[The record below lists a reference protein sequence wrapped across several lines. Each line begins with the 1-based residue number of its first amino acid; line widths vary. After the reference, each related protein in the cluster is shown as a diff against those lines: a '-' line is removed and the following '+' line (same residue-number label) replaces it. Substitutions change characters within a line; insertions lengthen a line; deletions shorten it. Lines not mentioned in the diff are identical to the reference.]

1 MDNTTVKKRGLAA
14 IYKLCPAAHTVGLAS
29 LAVILLHL
37 ALRHNHALMVYL
49 SDNLVQPIHH
59 ALARFNSAVSF
70 SVAELL
76 IVCAVLFVLA
86 ELIWGVVLLLRRRM
100 SGRRLYVGLTRIVS
114 LVLLVYAGFCTLW
127 GTYYYGDDFA
137 HKSGLSNEP
146 VSVEELETV
155 TAYFASLANEYGAQV
170 ERNDDGFY
178 IADRAEILRRSPE
191 LFDDTVADFPNLDGP
206 RVCVKPIR
214 FSRFLS
220 YLDFTG
226 FFFPF
231 TGEANVN
238 IDFPPS
244 LFASTVAH
252 ELSHQRGVAKE
263 QEANFTAVLTS
274 LNNGDVDYCY
284 SAALLAYTHLG
295 NALYKADYEAWQA
308 VYETLDEEIMRD
320 FALNNAYWRQFE
332 TPAQSVS
339 HGVYEAFLQSY
350 EQTLGRKSYGACVD
364 LLVNYYYETAAETL
378 NNGGNT
384 E

>member
-1 MDNTTVKKRGLAA
+1 MENKTVKKRGFAA
-14 IYKLCPAAHTVGLAS
+14 IYKLCPAAHTVGLIS

-37 ALRHNHALMVYL
+37 ALRHNHALMVRL
-49 SDNLVQPIHH
+49 SDNVVQPIHH
-59 ALARFNSAVSF
+59 ALAHFNSAVSF

-86 ELIWGVVLLLRRRM
+86 ELVLGVVLLLRRKM
-100 SGRRLYVGLTRIVS
+100 SGKRLYVGCVRIVS
-114 LVLLVYAGFCTLW
+114 LVLLVYAGFCALW

-137 HKSGLSNEP
+137 QKSGLSNEP

-155 TAYFASLANEYGAQV
+155 TAYFAALANEYGAQV
-170 ERNDDGFY
+170 ERNDDWFY
-178 IADRAEILRRSPE
+178 VADREDILRRSTG
-191 LFDDTVADFPNLDGP
+191 LFDATVADFPNLDGP
-206 RVCVKPIR
+206 RVAVKPIY

-238 IDFPPS
+238 TDFPPS

-295 NALYKADYEAWQA
+295 NALYSTDYESWQA
-308 VYETLDEEIMRD
+308 VYETLDEGVLRD

-378 NNGGNT
+378 STGG
-384 E
+384 